1 MLSGFF
7 PFGTDQETGDSELL
21 DDNGDKQPLYF
32 PDSQLFQFYGK
43 KYQLLYVSIETQ
55 FISFLHAMQL
65 ASYAVGEHKWDT
77 GTPCQ

>member
-21 DDNGDKQPLYF
+21 DDNDDKQPLYF

-43 KYQLLYVSIETQ
+43 KYQLLYVSIET

-65 ASYAVGEHKWDT
+65 AT
-77 GTPCQ
+77 L